1 MKRFH
6 FPLQT
11 VHHVRELARDEAE
24 KLLALAAS
32 KVREAE
38 NCLREAGAL
47 LAAAAEDYASRLQDG
62 VIDPQDT
69 ALRSNYIASLSR
81 REQDA
86 RARLITLERELEA
99 RRQAVVETS
108 RAAEATSRLRERQ
121 LARHELEAAR
131 QEQNM
136 LDEMATVSSARRL
149 TENVS

>member
-1 MKRFH
+1 MR
-6 FPLQT
+6 
-11 VHHVRELARDEAE
+11 RRD
-24 KLLALAAS
+24 
-32 KVREAE
+32 
-38 NCLREAGAL
+38 
-47 LAAAAEDYASRLQDG
+47 D
-62 VIDPQDT
+62 
-69 ALRSNYIASLSR
+69 
-81 REQDA
+81 
-86 RARLITLERELEA
+86 LEA